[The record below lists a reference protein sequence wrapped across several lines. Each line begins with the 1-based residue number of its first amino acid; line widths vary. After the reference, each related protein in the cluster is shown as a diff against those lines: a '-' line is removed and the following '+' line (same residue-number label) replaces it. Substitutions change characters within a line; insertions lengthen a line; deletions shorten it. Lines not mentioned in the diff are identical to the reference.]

1 VRLDRED
8 DVIVQRVDRA
18 EKREVSPPGGD
29 GMRPV
34 LISDPDA
41 ILTCLHSRQSGAL
54 RLDAIRTLVAFT
66 VCDEC
71 GAVVSPLP
79 EHTAEAR
86 SLMRHRPLI
95 IADEA

>member
-1 VRLDRED
+1 
-8 DVIVQRVDRA
+8 
-18 EKREVSPPGGD
+18 
-29 GMRPV
+29 MRHV
-34 LISDPDA
+34 VISDRPDA
-41 ILTCLHSRQSGAL
+41 MLACLHSRQSGAL

-71 GAVVSPLP
+71 GAVVTALP

-86 SLMRHRPLI
+86 SLIRHQSRI